1 MTSESSSY
9 DRLVSLIKDRH
20 DGSISDQE
28 AHRLARNLM
37 GYCELLIRVST
48 KKPEEILANQ
58 LQYSNLLTQKPCAD
72 AELNDSPHQSI
83 ERESSE

>member
-1 MTSESSSY
+1 MTSELSSY

-20 DGSISDQE
+20 GGSISDQE

-37 GYCELLIRVST
+37 GYCELLIRVSA
-48 KKPEEILANQ
+48 KKPEEVLANQ
-58 LQYSNLLTQKPCAD
+58 LEYSSLLAHRLDAD
-72 AELNDSPHQSI
+72 AELTDSPHHSN

>member
-1 MTSESSSY
+1 MTAKSSSY

-37 GYCELLIRVST
+37 GYCELVIQVGLKRPQ
-48 KKPEEILANQ
+48 KNLDNQ
-58 LQYSNLLTQKPCAD
+58 LECNNLFTQRSSAD
-72 AELNDSPHQSI
+72 AELIDSPHQSNG
-83 ERESSE
+83 RESSE